1 MQSGFTVTIEG
12 QYFYSVGEG
21 KGKALK
27 KYSFDINL
35 PTMNAALS
43 IIKNKL
49 LDKILSK
56 KYEDY
61 VTYRTHFITNVKPF
75 GEVGY
80 AKVEI
85 WQMNRP
91 DLIAYAREKEL
102 PLKFDIYPGLME
114 LRNAVEMAESDP
126 DRFERIQK
134 DAEAEFEFT
143 TTLRELNPEL
153 YGDASENLPEDI
165 LSEL

>member
-1 MQSGFTVTIEG
+1 MQSGFTVTLEG

-35 PTMNAALS
+35 PTMVAALS

-61 VTYRTHFITNVKPF
+61 VTYRTHVITNVKPF

-85 WQMNRP
+85 WQMSRP
-91 DLIAYAREKEL
+91 DLIAYAREQEL
-102 PLKFDIYPGLME
+102 PVKFDIYPALME
-114 LRNAVEMAESDP
+114 LRNAIEMAESDP
-126 DRFERIQK
+126 DRFDRLQK
-134 DAEAEFEFT
+134 DAEEEFEFMS
-143 TTLRELNPEL
+143 TLRELNPEL
-153 YGDASENLPEDI
+153 YKDAPDTIDENVLA
-165 LSEL
+165 EL